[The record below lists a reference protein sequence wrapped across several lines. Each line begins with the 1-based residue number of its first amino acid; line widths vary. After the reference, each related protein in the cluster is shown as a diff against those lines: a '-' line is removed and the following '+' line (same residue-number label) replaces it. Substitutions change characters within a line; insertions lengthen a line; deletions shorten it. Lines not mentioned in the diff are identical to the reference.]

1 MRRRLR
7 RSQHSS
13 ITYTKNE
20 PYALCYY
27 LYHLFQDVP
36 NQAILQNGDGFVLFL
51 NCVKNQLDKKDRLM
65 QVLQNEIKSLENQ
78 KLLTPISL
86 AKEEFENSAMKFDD
100 SGIPYKYEQDKEV
113 ERRMSRYGDTDITDV
128 DLARILTVN
137 KKPVFSA
144 IINSVVFRS
153 DKNCVLNENLN
164 LTKKLQNAVDD
175 ISKVEFLIE
184 QVGLSELEVR
194 YLLLRCRLENINEL
208 RSIARD
214 ADDYSTKCDA
224 SFAANVLG
232 ISENEVRKMLRSDQ
246 KLRMFGFIDEDG
258 DYNRSLDG
266 CIEEQSIE
274 PYFSDFL
281 KPLDCENSYDL
292 SSFSVKPESEEICLD
307 LLNGKNPVSILF
319 YGKPGS
325 GKTELAKSLAGKT
338 GKKVYIFKNEI
349 ESQDNT
355 ELLGKL
361 TCLLSMERSDS
372 VIVVDEADS
381 ILKTIEFT
389 LFGPV
394 PASTKGAVNKMLE
407 NNKDKVIYII
417 NHQQLIDEST
427 RRRFTFSIKFEEM
440 PKSMLHSIALSKLE
454 PTEISANAKQE
465 LAGLLDKYHL
475 TGASVDNLV
484 KVVEGTSYKDDKTL
498 VEKAKILMEENAAL
512 LTGKPKMRDSV
523 KKEYDPTVL
532 NTSMDSGKIIEMVE
546 NAAKFAERN
555 KGTESGIR
563 MLFYGLS
570 GTGKTELARYISER
584 LGKEILLKRASD
596 ILGMYVGQN
605 EKNIRNAF
613 DEAERTGAILLFDEA
628 DSFFY
633 DRNSAQRS
641 WERSTVN
648 EFLTQMEEFSGILIC
663 TTNLRQIMDPA
674 MQRRFHILVEFKPM
688 KADGIKTMLDRYFSG
703 FEFST
708 SQLHQLEKC
717 ESVTPGDFGSL
728 SGRIR
733 FMNQDD
739 VNADFIFDELEKIQK
754 EKKNNWNGESGNKIG
769 FAS

>member
-1 MRRRLR
+1 MARRRLSR
-7 RSQHSS
+7 PQHSS
-13 ITYTKNE
+13 VTFTKNE
-20 PYALCYY
+20 PYALCLY
-27 LYHLFQDVP
+27 LYYIFQDVP
-36 NQAILQNGDGFVLFL
+36 DKAILQNGDGFVLFL
-51 NCVKNQLDKKDRLM
+51 NCVKKNLDKRERLV
-65 QVLQNEIKSLENQ
+65 QVLETEIKSLEKQN
-78 KLLTPISL
+78 LLTPIKDKAEDSSM
-86 AKEEFENSAMKFDD
+86 FFDD
-100 SGIPYKYEQDKEV
+100 SGAPYKYEQDKDV
-113 ERRMSRYGDTDITDV
+113 ERRMSRYTETDETSV
-128 DLARILTVN
+128 NLARILAVSQ
-137 KKPVFSA
+137 KPVFSA

-153 DKNCVLNENLN
+153 DKACVLHENLS
-164 LTKKLQNAVDD
+164 LSKKLQDAVDD
-175 ISKVEFLIE
+175 ISKVKFLTK
-184 QVGLSELEVR
+184 QVNLSELEAR
-194 YLLLRCRLENINEL
+194 YLLLRSRLENVSEL
-208 RSIARD
+208 RSIERD
-214 ADDYSTKCDA
+214 ADDYPTKCDSSLAA
-224 SFAANVLG
+224 SVLG

-246 KLRMFGFIDEDG
+246 KIKMFGFIDEDD
-258 DYNRSLDG
+258 DYNRCLDD

-281 KPLDCENSYDL
+281 KPLDCSSAYDL
-292 SSFSVKPESEEICLD
+292 SSFSVKSESMEICLD

-325 GKTELAKSLAGKT
+325 GKTELAKSLCEKT
-338 GKKVYIFKNEI
+338 GKKVYIFKNEM
-349 ESQDNT
+349 ESKDNS

-361 TCLLSMERSDS
+361 SCLLSMERSDS

-381 ILKTIEFT
+381 ILQTVELSF
-389 LFGPV
+389 FGPV
-394 PASTKGAVNKMLE
+394 PSSTKGAVNKMLE
-407 NNKDKVIYII
+407 HNKDKVIYII
-417 NHQQLIDEST
+417 NHQSLIDQST
-427 RRRFTFSIKFEEM
+427 RRRFTFSIKFEAM
-440 PKSMLHSIALSKLE
+440 PKSMLHSIALSKLG
-454 PTEISANAKQE
+454 PTEISQNAKQE

-484 KVVEGTSYKDDKTL
+484 KVVEGTSYKDDETL
-498 VEKAKILMEENAAL
+498 LEKAKILMEENAAL
-512 LTGKPKMRDSV
+512 LSGKPKMRDSV
-523 KKEYDPTVL
+523 KNEYDPTVL
-532 NTSMDSGKIIEMVE
+532 NTSIDSGKIIEMVE

-596 ILGMYVGQN
+596 IFGMLVGEN
-605 EKNIRNAF
+605 EKNIRDAF

-633 DRNSAQRS
+633 DRNSARQS

-688 KADGIKTMLDRYFSG
+688 KAGGIKTMLKRYFSAYD
-703 FEFST
+703 FSD
-708 SQLHQLEKC
+708 SQIDELEKS
-717 ESVTPGDFGSL
+717 ESVTPGDFGTL

-739 VNADFIFDELEKIQK
+739 VNADFIFNELEKIQK
-754 EKKNNWNGESGNKIG
+754 EKKNSWNGESGNKIG

>member
-1 MRRRLR
+1 MARRRRLGN
-7 RSQHSS
+7 SNSS
-13 ITYTKNE
+13 SVTFTKNE
-20 PYALCYY
+20 PYALCFY
-27 LYHLFQDVP
+27 LYYIFQDVP
-36 NQAILQNGDGFVLFL
+36 NKAILQNGDGFVLFL
-51 NCVKNQLDKKDRLM
+51 NCVKKNLEKRERLA
-65 QVLQNEIKSLENQ
+65 QVLETEIKSLEKQN
-78 KLLTPISL
+78 LLTPIKDKAEAS
-86 AKEEFENSAMKFDD
+86 SMVFDD
-100 SGIPYKYEQDKEV
+100 SGTPYKYEQDKDV
-113 ERRMSRYGDTDITDV
+113 ERRMSRYSETDETSV
-128 DLARILTVN
+128 NLARILSVSP
-137 KKPVFSA
+137 KPVFSA

-153 DKNCVLNENLN
+153 DKNFVLRDNLS
-164 LTKKLQNAVDD
+164 LSKRLQNAVDD
-175 ISKVEFLIE
+175 ISKVNFLME
-184 QVGLSELEVR
+184 QVNLSELETR
-194 YLLLRCRLENINEL
+194 YLLLRSRLENVSEL
-208 RSIARD
+208 RSIERD
-214 ADDYSTKCDA
+214 ADDYPTKCD
-224 SFAANVLG
+224 SSLAACVLG

-258 DYNRSLDG
+258 DYNRSLDD
-266 CIEEQSIE
+266 CIDEQSIE

-281 KPLDCENSYDL
+281 KPLDCSSSYDL
-292 SSFSVKPESEEICLD
+292 SSFSVKSESAEICLD

-325 GKTELAKSLAGKT
+325 GKTELAKSLCGKT
-338 GKKVYIFKNEI
+338 GKKVYIFKNET
-349 ESQDNT
+349 ESKDNS

-381 ILKTIEFT
+381 ILQTVEFSF
-389 LFGPV
+389 FGPV

-407 NNKDKVIYII
+407 NNQDKVIYII
-417 NHQQLIDEST
+417 NHHNLIDQST
-427 RRRFTFSIKFEEM
+427 LRRFTFSIKFEAM
-440 PKSMLHSIALSKLE
+440 SKSMLHSIALSKLG
-454 PTEISANAKQE
+454 PTEISQNAKNE

-484 KVVEGTSYKDDKTL
+484 KVVEGTSYKDDETL
-498 VEKAKILMEENAAL
+498 LEKAKILMEENAAL
-512 LTGKPKMRDSV
+512 VSGKAKMRETV
-523 KKEYDPTVL
+523 KKEYDPAVL

-596 ILGMYVGQN
+596 IFGMLVGEN
-605 EKNIRNAF
+605 EKNIRDAF

-633 DRNSAQRS
+633 DRNSARQS

-663 TTNLRQIMDPA
+663 TTNLRNIMDPA

-688 KADGIKTMLDRYFSG
+688 KAGGIKTMLKRYFSAYD
-703 FEFST
+703 FSD
-708 SQLHQLEKC
+708 SQIEKLEKS
-717 ESVTPGDFGSL
+717 ESVTPGDFGAL

-754 EKKNNWNGESGNKIG
+754 EKKNSWNGESGNKIG

>member
-1 MRRRLR
+1 MVRRRLR
-7 RSQHSS
+7 RLKHSS
-13 ITYTKNE
+13 VTFTKNE
-20 PYALCYY
+20 PYALCLY
-27 LYHLFQDVP
+27 LYYIFQDVP
-36 NQAILQNGDGFVLFL
+36 NNAILQNRDGFVLFL
-51 NCVKNQLDKKDRLM
+51 KCVKKNLDKRERLA
-65 QVLQNEIKSLENQ
+65 QVLETEIKSLEKQN
-78 KLLTPISL
+78 LLTPIKGK
-86 AKEEFENSAMKFDD
+86 AENSSMVFDD
-100 SGIPYKYEQDKEV
+100 SGTPNKYEQDKDV
-113 ERRMSRYGDTDITDV
+113 ERRMDRRYGDADETNV
-128 DLARILTVN
+128 NLARILAVS

-153 DKNCVLNENLN
+153 DKNCALHENLS
-164 LTKKLQNAVDD
+164 LSKKLQNAVDD

-184 QVGLSELEVR
+184 QVGLSETEAR
-194 YLLLRCRLENINEL
+194 YLLLRIRLKNVSEFRAIV
-208 RSIARD
+208 RD
-214 ADDYSTKCDA
+214 ADNYQAKCD
-224 SFAANVLG
+224 SFLAADILG
-232 ISENEVRKMLRSDQ
+232 ISENEVRKMLRYDQ

-258 DYNRSLDG
+258 DYNRCLDD

-274 PYFSDFL
+274 PYFNDFL
-281 KPLDCENSYDL
+281 KPLDCSSAYDL
-292 SSFSVKPESEEICLD
+292 SSFSVKSESMEICLD

-338 GKKVYIFKNEI
+338 GKKVYIFKNET
-349 ESQDNT
+349 ESKDNS

-372 VIVVDEADS
+372 VIIVDEADS
-381 ILKTIEFT
+381 ILKTVELT
-389 LFGPV
+389 LFGAF
-394 PASTKGAVNKMLE
+394 PASTKGTVNKMLE

-417 NHQQLIDEST
+417 NHQRQIDEST
-427 RRRFTFSIKFEEM
+427 RRRFTFSIKFEAM

-454 PTEISANAKQE
+454 PTEISQNAKQE

-484 KVVEGTSYKDDKTL
+484 KVVEGTSYKDDETL
-498 VEKAKILMEENAAL
+498 LEKAKNLMEENAAL
-512 LTGKPKMRDSV
+512 LTGKPKMRESV
-523 KKEYDPTVL
+523 KREYDPAVL

-546 NAAKFAERN
+546 NAAKFAEKN

-605 EKNIRNAF
+605 EKNIRDAF
-613 DEAERTGAILLFDEA
+613 DEAERTGSILLFDEA

-633 DRNSAQRS
+633 DRNSARQS

-663 TTNLRQIMDPA
+663 TTNLRRIMEPA

-688 KADGIKTMLDRYFSG
+688 KSSGIKTMLERYFSAYD
-703 FEFST
+703 FSDY
-708 SQLHQLEKC
+708 QIDELEKSG
-717 ESVTPGDFGSL
+717 SVTPGDFGSL

-739 VNADFIFDELEKIQK
+739 VNADFIFDELKKIQK
-754 EKKNNWNGESGNKIG
+754 EKKNSWNGESGNKIG
-769 FAS
+769 FAI

>member
-1 MRRRLR
+1 MRRLR

-13 ITYTKNE
+13 VTYTKNE
-20 PYALCYY
+20 PYALCLY
-27 LYHLFQDVP
+27 LYYIFQDVS
-36 NQAILQNGDGFVLFL
+36 NLAILQNGDGFVLFL
-51 NCVKNQLDKKDRLM
+51 NTVSRHLGKRDRLL
-65 QVLQNEIKSLENQ
+65 QVLRTEIKALEKQN
-78 KLLTPISL
+78 LLTPISL
-86 AKEEFENSAMKFDD
+86 KKEELENPSMKFDD
-100 SGIPYKYEQDKEV
+100 SGIAYQYEQDKDV
-113 ERRMSRYGDTDITDV
+113 ERRMSRYGDTDETDV
-128 DLARILTVN
+128 DLARILTVS

-153 DKNCVLNENLN
+153 DEKCLLHEDLH
-164 LTKKLQNAVDD
+164 LSKKVQDAVDD

-184 QVGLSELEVR
+184 QVGLTELEAH
-194 YLLLRCRLENINEL
+194 YLLLRSRLENINEL
-208 RSIARD
+208 RSIVRD
-214 ADDYSTKCDA
+214 ADDYSTKCDT
-224 SFAANVLG
+224 SLAANILG
-232 ISENEVRKMLRSDQ
+232 IPENEVRKMLRSDQ
-246 KLRMFGFIDEDG
+246 KLRMFGFIDGDG

-274 PYFSDFL
+274 PYFCDFL
-281 KPLDCENSYDL
+281 KPLDCSSAYDL
-292 SSFSVKPESEEICLD
+292 SSFSVNPESAEICLD

-325 GKTELAKSLAGKT
+325 GKTELAKSLAEKT
-338 GKKVYIFKNEI
+338 GKNVYIFKNEI

-381 ILKTIEFT
+381 ILKTVELTF
-389 LFGPV
+389 FGAFPT
-394 PASTKGAVNKMLE
+394 PTKGAVNKMLE

-417 NHQQLIDEST
+417 NHQNQIDEST
-427 RRRFTFSIKFEEM
+427 RRRFTFSIKFEAM

-454 PTEISANAKQE
+454 PAEISQNAKQE
-465 LAGLLDKYHL
+465 LAGLLDKYRL

-498 VEKAKILMEENAAL
+498 LEKAKILMEENATL
-512 LTGKPKMRDSV
+512 LTGKPKMRESV
-523 KKEYDPTVL
+523 KREYDPTVL

-546 NAAKFAERN
+546 NAAKFAEMN

-596 ILGMYVGQN
+596 ILGMFVGQS
-605 EKNIRNAF
+605 EKNIRAAF
-613 DEAERTGAILLFDEA
+613 DEAERTGSILLFDEA

-688 KADGIKTMLDRYFSG
+688 KADGIKTLLERYFPAYD
-703 FEFST
+703 FSDF
-708 SQLHQLEKC
+708 QLEQLEKTG
-717 ESVTPGDFGSL
+717 SVTPGDFGSL
-728 SGRIR
+728 SGKIR

-739 VNADFIFDELEKIQK
+739 VNADFIFDELEKIQE